1 MKRILYT
8 LAAIFI
14 GCILSCTPDKDE
26 VLEMGPVDM
35 DHIKEIKLRTS
46 HYQIL
51 ADGKAQLE
59 FNPLLTTE
67 DGFTVQD
74 SRVDHSQIEY
84 YTSSGETLSKV
95 FSTSDKSLIGKTL
108 NVYAKIKG
116 TEITSNTTTFT
127 VMDPSV
133 SNAYTEIT
141 VPVIFHL
148 IQSNKDIAGYGGE
161 IPMERIHLLLD
172 KINNTFSGS
181 VSTNAMG
188 VDTKIRF
195 KAAVYDPYG
204 NKLQEPGINRIYVE
218 EVTDE
223 AKDQYNTFIVNQ
235 KALWPH
241 DK

>member
-84 YTSSGETLSKV
+84 YTSRLPTSHLSAKHSTCMPKSKARRSLRTQRRSRSWTLPSR
-95 FSTSDKSLIGKTL
+95 TLTRKS
-108 NVYAKIKG
+108 
-116 TEITSNTTTFT
+116 
-127 VMDPSV
+127 
-133 SNAYTEIT
+133 
-141 VPVIFHL
+141 
-148 IQSNKDIAGYGGE
+148 
-161 IPMERIHLLLD
+161 
-172 KINNTFSGS
+172 
-181 VSTNAMG
+181 
-188 VDTKIRF
+188 RF
-195 KAAVYDPYG
+195 
-204 NKLQEPGINRIYVE
+204 R
-218 EVTDE
+218 
-223 AKDQYNTFIVNQ
+223 
-235 KALWPH
+235 
-241 DK
+241 